1 MRITDHRYNGE
12 MDRFQLAIRMIRHEA
27 RTGTIRR
34 CTGFTEDRIRK
45 IYGSYFKSHRGNLVK
60 RRRGKSPTQISAFI
74 NNSPRQFEATVLASL
89 FVLCGA
95 MEFDA
100 EGLVVSTT
108 GLDKVEQGVKVCNAF
123 ERYRQLHH
131 NPCYS
136 FERAWGLFAAITQAK
151 ELGLSSC
158 QSCNGTYIHDRYALN
173 YHFCPACELL
183 DAAIRR

>member
-12 MDRFQLAIRMIRHEA
+12 IQRFQLAIRMIRHEA

-45 IYGSYFKSHRGNLVK
+45 IYASYFKSNQGNKVK

-74 NNSPRQFEATVLASL
+74 SNTARQFEATILASL

-95 MEFDA
+95 MEVDSHGA
-100 EGLVVSTT
+100 AIKTRGI
-108 GLDKVEQGVKVCNAF
+108 DRVEQGGRVCDAY
-123 ERYRQLHH
+123 ERYRELHP

-136 FERAWGLFAAITQAK
+136 FEKAWGLFAALTQAK
-151 ELGLSSC
+151 ELSLSSC
-158 QSCNGTYIHDRYALN
+158 ESCTGRYIHDSYALN

-183 DAAIRR
+183 DAAIRM